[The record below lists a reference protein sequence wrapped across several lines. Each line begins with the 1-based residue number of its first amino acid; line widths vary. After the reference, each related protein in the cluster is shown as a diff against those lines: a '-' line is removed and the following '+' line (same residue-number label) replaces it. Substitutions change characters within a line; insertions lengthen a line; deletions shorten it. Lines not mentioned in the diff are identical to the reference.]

1 MARSAAIGPAALN
14 NPTFRTMADLL
25 NNQDIK
31 EWLKKLP
38 EWDLEKKHIERTFEF
53 DDFTLAMDFVNS
65 VAEIAEE
72 EDHHPNID
80 IRYNKVRIELS
91 THSEGGL
98 TDMDFELAEK
108 IDTLVEEE
116 CGLRRVRGPTT
127 ILSPDANPLAGARSS
142 RGFWFS
148 SLQSPCGATWN
159 GAAHRRRPRRCRP
172 LCRRSQESGVRESK
186 WNSVLAILRF
196 NCSTSNSPA
205 ISPRPLTPDS

>member
-1 MARSAAIGPAALN
+1 MPGSTAIGPAALN

-98 TDMDFELAEK
+98 TDMDFEVAEK
-108 IDTLVEEE
+108 IDTLVEE
-116 CGLRRVRGPTT
+116 
-127 ILSPDANPLAGARSS
+127 
-142 RGFWFS
+142 
-148 SLQSPCGATWN
+148 
-159 GAAHRRRPRRCRP
+159 
-172 LCRRSQESGVRESK
+172 
-186 WNSVLAILRF
+186 
-196 NCSTSNSPA
+196 
-205 ISPRPLTPDS
+205 